1 MISQWASEVIG
12 YSSQYTDSGWSAA
25 QALGEPNTFSY
36 GDNVTPTASAALI
49 ANDDVVLWTA
59 KDTAVI
65 IDPAELLGNDKSA
78 DNASLQ
84 ITHLSAT
91 NGTLQLLPD
100 GTYRFTP
107 AAGFVGLAQLAY
119 TVSNGMTT
127 TDAVANLFVLQFRP
141 APGVRLPRDIYNEIV
156 QELGSIA
163 QRIGANLVLQRIVN
177 LEIQNAATPPDNPEA
192 QGYVSTGRFSYPLRS
207 LVEAIEAND
216 TITSQEESIR
226 AYLRREGFNRVSFDH
241 EAEIGWH
248 LSTRLNPQTGVT
260 EATGRVRATVYIYTT
275 VTATSGAT
283 REPVIVR
290 RIPIYRGTIEYEH
303 ANFAA
308 QPIRLSR

>member
-1 MISQWASEVIG
+1 VISQWASEVIG

-25 QALGEPNTFSY
+25 QALGEPDTFSY

-65 IDPAELLGNDKSA
+65 FDPAELLGNDKSA

-156 QELGSIA
+156 QQLGSIA

-192 QGYVSTGRFSYPLRS
+192 QGYVSTGRFSYPPNSLIEALR
-207 LVEAIEAND
+207 AND

-226 AYLRREGFNRVSFDH
+226 AYLRREGFNRVSFDR

-275 VTATSGAT
+275 VTATSEAT
-283 REPVIVR
+283 REPVTVR
-290 RIPIYRGTIEYEH
+290 RIPIYRATIEYEH

>member
-1 MISQWASEVIG
+1 VISQWASEVIG

-127 TDAVANLFVLQFRP
+127 ANAVASLFVLQFRP
-141 APGVRLPRDIYNEIV
+141 APGVRLPRNVYDALVEHV
-156 QELGSIA
+156 GSIA
-163 QRIGANLVLQRIVN
+163 QDAAVGLILQNNYFNPQIVN
-177 LEIQNAATPPDNPEA
+177 ASA
-192 QGYVSTGRFSYPLRS
+192 
-207 LVEAIEAND
+207 
-216 TITSQEESIR
+216 
-226 AYLRREGFNRVSFDH
+226 
-241 EAEIGWH
+241 
-248 LSTRLNPQTGVT
+248 
-260 EATGRVRATVYIYTT
+260 ATGRTALLEWGSFNVSNIETLAEALRLGRLIPQRQESLENTLSETHGYTNVIVTPTARMRWVLSTTT
-275 VTATSGAT
+275 VNGERVTNGRVVTAIEIGLSITATAPDGTFVTDS
-283 REPVIVR
+283 ILIR
-290 RIPIYRGTIEYEH
+290 RIHGSYHNP
-303 ANFAA
+303 NFANQTA
-308 QPIRLSR
+308 VGP